1 MHAACTQDC
10 VQGRFCTCRNAQPF
24 GGCECS
30 LGLDRCTCAAP
41 RRTASPASPVVIRT
55 KPSLLARVRR
65 WWALRPLREELAGLD
80 ADHAMVFDEVSDL
93 MAAQFL
99 PEEETAAKL
108 AAATLQMRRLELLD
122 ITQRRVELLARIAKA
137 EVAA

>member
-41 RRTASPASPVVIRT
+41 RRPASPVVIRT

-65 WWALRPLREELAGLD
+65 WWALRPLREELAGLE
-80 ADHAMVFDEVSDL
+80 ADYAMVFDEVTEL

-99 PEEETAAKL
+99 PPDSTDAKM
-108 AAATLQMRRLELLD
+108 AQATLQMRRLELLD

>member
-1 MHAACTQDC
+1 MASACTQNC
-10 VQGRFCTCRNAQPF
+10 RQGR
-24 GGCECS
+24 ECS
-30 LGLDRCTCAAP
+30 C
-41 RRTASPASPVVIRT
+41 SPGPAVIKT
-55 KPSLLARVRR
+55 QPSLLARLRR
-65 WWALRPLREELAGLD
+65 WWALRHLRQELAGLD

-122 ITQRRVELLARIAKA
+122 ITQRRVELLARIARA
-137 EVAA
+137 EASA